1 VPTGPGNVYIADIT
15 KPTRLTHIGHRG
27 LSDLRQRPVL
37 RESAAFV
44 SLRAVAAK
52 QSFIADLAGMGRFG
66 RHVICKIL
74 GVLADAPEK

>member
-1 VPTGPGNVYIADIT
+1 MLHDVRMSLPGRRPHV
-15 KPTRLTHIGHRG
+15 THIGHCG

-44 SLRAVAAK
+44 SVRAVGAK
-52 QSFIADLAGMGRFG
+52 QAFIADLAGMGRYG
-66 RHVICKIL
+66 RNVICKIF

>member
-1 VPTGPGNVYIADIT
+1 M
-15 KPTRLTHIGHRG
+15 THIGRRG

-44 SLRAVAAK
+44 SVRAVAAK
-52 QSFIADLAGMGRFG
+52 RAFIADLAGMGSYG
-66 RHVICKIL
+66 RNVICKIL